1 MPGALLRSGTLKE
14 FRALGVEGQPVYGAA
29 LQLRGAIRL
38 KMGRETA
45 NCLAIPQPNELG
57 DRVDWYAPTEGD
69 VIPWSAATQEE
80 RDSALSQLESVHQQ
94 LLSTADGMEADA
106 NNREKQLFA
115 RLLRKAIHFPSSEH
129 VYLVG
134 GKPVVSFWGFAE
146 RDGAETD
153 PLLCLQ
159 ALPPAPISPV
169 VAAAVPPPMP
179 TATPSVVPV
188 TPVKKRRWWW
198 WLLWLLLLLLLL
210 FLLLFGLRA
219 CAPKVVLPLGLGD
232 IDLPGLPAPNIPIPE
247 LSAPD
252 FPHIPDRA
260 LPGQVAW
267 PDGSSEEVVFPDLGD
282 ETLRAD
288 DANALLP
295 SMEENGWEDNDA
307 DLAMN
312 PEGINPEEEMEPE
325 FSENFAPDSLTEDL
339 AQASVPEQEQGL
351 DEAPLFPPEPANA
364 PDFNPPVPPPP
375 ELVIPEQALADSST
389 DFLNGHWHVGSGVQD
404 TQTGQPLQLDYDFKN
419 GQGQLRIQRD
429 DGVECFAAVGAS
441 VQDNNLSI
449 RSRQQTAA
457 CSDGGSYNVPE
468 LICKQG
474 DTSADCTGHYAD
486 DQLGPDSFPVT
497 MRRRQGG

>member
-134 GKPVVSFWGFAE
+134 GKPVVSFWGFAQ

-159 ALPPAPISPV
+159 APPPAPIPPV
-169 VAAAVPPPMP
+169 VAAAAVPPPMP
-179 TATPSVVPV
+179 TVTPPVVPV
-188 TPVKKRRWWW
+188 APVKKRRWW

-219 CAPKVVLPLGLGD
+219 CAPKVVLPFGLGD

-247 LSAPD
+247 LSDPD
-252 FPHIPDRA
+252 LPNIPDVA
-260 LPGQVAW
+260 LPGHVAW
-267 PDGSSEEVVFPDLGD
+267 PNGPAGEVPFSNLGD
-282 ETLRAD
+282 EALGSGDPNT
-288 DANALLP
+288 LLP
-295 SMEENGWEDNDA
+295 SMEENGWEDSDA

-312 PEGINPEEEMEPE
+312 PEGINPEEGMEPE
-325 FSENFAPDSLTEDL
+325 FSENFAPDIAPEDL
-339 AQASVPEQEQGL
+339 APEAPLPEQEQ
-351 DEAPLFPPEPANA
+351 ANA
-364 PDFNPPVPPPP
+364 PDFNPPAPLPP

-474 DTSADCTGHYAD
+474 DASADCTGHYAD